1 MSYFSL
7 DIIDFLVKMEEMKHK
22 RQQNDQNRPYLELP
36 VPHLDEKPPKI
47 DENDENDENTGEIV
61 IGL

>member
-7 DIIDFLVKMEEMKHK
+7 DIIDSLVKMEEMKQK
-22 RQQNDQNRPYLELP
+22 RQQNDQNRPFLELP
-36 VPHLDEKPPKI
+36 VPYLDEKPPKI

-61 IGL
+61 IDL